1 MAGYTTLIYEMK
13 EVLDDLEQGKYKRM
27 MVKNE
32 GEGAATP
39 GAVKQANY
47 KDNSLANK
55 GQIVQSDDIKF

>member
-1 MAGYTTLIYEMK
+1 MK
-13 EVLDDLEQGKYKRM
+13 EVLDDLEHGKYKRM
-27 MVKNE
+27 MVKVE
-32 GEGAATP
+32 GEAAAAP

>member
-1 MAGYTTLIYEMK
+1 MK
-13 EVLDDLEQGKYKRM
+13 EVLDDLEHGKYKRM